1 MGRRFHISPKNVH
14 AYVYGEHGDSSF
26 VPWSLARI
34 ANNTIEQHYRL
45 VTGKEPF
52 DWNGNYEE
60 VEDFIRKSGAQ
71 VIKAKGAT
79 FYAVAMSVCHIC
91 KCILSGIGTSLT
103 VSSMMHGEYGID
115 DVCLS
120 TLAVVDDCGIRYKI
134 INELTDDE
142 VAKLRHSADCL
153 KEVIGQIEI

>member
-1 MGRRFHISPKNVH
+1 
-14 AYVYGEHGDSSF
+14 
-26 VPWSLARI
+26 
-34 ANNTIEQHYRL
+34 
-45 VTGKEPF
+45 
-52 DWNGNYEE
+52 
-60 VEDFIRKSGAQ
+60 
-71 VIKAKGAT
+71 
-79 FYAVAMSVCHIC
+79 MSVCHIC

-103 VSSMMHGEYGID
+103 VSAMMHGEYGID

-153 KEVIGQIEI
+153 KEVIKQIEI